1 MTIKYNFVLDGET
14 FVCKTF
20 DDLETLDN
28 YHDIVYI
35 NCQGNKLTVLP
46 TLPNSL
52 VYLICSSNKLS
63 VLPAALPNSLTH
75 LHCSINLLILIPT
88 LPNRLR
94 YLDCEQNLLM
104 FLPKFPD
111 SLTYKCY
118 NYNPVDTYIK
128 DKYDGNLDIYH
139 RENEIY
145 AGKLVRWYLDCRE
158 NPIFKFCR
166 TRLDREYDALIE
178 EDSSGI
184 MT

>member
-1 MTIKYNFVLDGET
+1 MVIKYNFVLDGET

-63 VLPAALPNSLTH
+63 VLPVLPNSLTH
-75 LHCSINLLILIPT
+75 LHCGINRLILIPT

-128 DKYDGNLDIYH
+128 DSMTVTSIYTIEKMKYTQVNWSGGIWT
-139 RENEIY
+139 
-145 AGKLVRWYLDCRE
+145 AA
-158 NPIFKFCR
+158 R
-166 TRLDREYDALIE
+166 TPSLNSVERGLIE
-178 EDSSGI
+178 NTTHLWRKILVES
-184 MT
+184 